1 MKFNN
6 ENERKLW
13 EDAVNA
19 YVISEGQNED
29 LAKKVLAS
37 VGKEGDF
44 DDLVKIDPTSKNK
57 YLPVI
62 AHYYINGIDIDALK
76 YIFDKVPSI
85 ENQVKIS
92 PQRTKK
98 GVVWNKG
105 NNLFNIKAGEPVDFI
120 KFSEQV
126 DKITAALN
134 QKRDLKNSGKG
145 KPVSIK
151 NADGSD
157 PNLIFDKNGIK
168 IYKAYSQ
175 GACVQ
180 YSKGQSFCIGNPGG
194 GMYNTYRDQKDSS
207 FHFVFDENMPY
218 PLSTVVVDNTR
229 RGIELTDEIND
240 TGTIANPEYPE
251 DEDDREDYTEEYLD
265 YLRSKGVDMSI
276 FKNNPYTDEERSV
289 KNIVSNYYSLEEF
302 GDKILGKTIPLPNGD
317 VVDLTLEWL
326 IKNGNRVDPDYW
338 NAIITHPVAKTKRKD
353 YEWRLSTSGYE
364 ILEPVLETFG
374 ENNIYKYALSQLELD
389 DPKTLPESIFNKL
402 TSEHQSEYMKKS
414 IEGLEK
420 GNEDNERLKL
430 TDFDEYMIKRM
441 PTEEIDGWLSDISER
456 NYYYNTDSDLDEGVG
471 HILPYASADAISE
484 YAKFIFNNVSDKD
497 ELDGFDVVDFISPEL
512 MRELVLD
519 SPSVDFGEEILTK
532 LSKEGLEE
540 YLMKAANGHD
550 VYDIEYDILE
560 RLGPNSK
567 VVDEYLKKAF
577 SYEMEES
584 GSNSI
589 SEMFLSRAKNKNFND
604 YEANRDIEKLMTP
617 EDRLEYLK
625 RYMFYVLN
633 PGKDYEET
641 EIRDLMDLMDP
652 YKLDRMGSEFKR
664 YSKDKEMLSRDAS
677 VENLVGSV
685 FANYTSPEAYDKKY
699 QEFLDQNGY
708 KDMGDVLE
716 DRKMI
721 YPLRMTNKMSDEV
734 RKKYFKLIL
743 DQYGRTGTG
752 GRRRGPAFTSLLSA
766 SIEDADKLFKFFY
779 GKTFGEYVDSMA
791 DISATYYDTLK
802 DLLQKGLVN
811 PELAKV
817 FYTKLYNKLIEKGQY
832 IPDEVKKAVGKDSM
846 TESIRYIIKE
856 EIERELGGKKK
867 VKTYHLSTYDG
878 LEVGEKMSF
887 KDVLNNSK
895 RGGDGDYVYGSDEP
909 MEWVEL
915 FKKEFPSSIPK
926 YVYKISMDNPKF
938 KDSSTLFGA
947 YTPSQYMAPAEDV
960 EVVEFLGTVDNVLS
974 ENKITV
980 YRGSGNNYSDGSNPI
995 KWVALDKSVARNYAL
1010 DDKGVEELEIEE
1022 PTSVFELPFKTN
1034 VDVKVE
1040 NITDNIRSVVGDK
1053 FKKGEIDIYLAKSVL
1068 KKLKEYEDLV
1078 GGEMFKFH
1086 SLINDQKFSG
1096 IFKDIVYSLG
1106 FDAIGIYETN
1116 DEGNKSL
1123 TYGLI

>member
-1 MKFNN
+1 MNFRN
-6 ENERKLW
+6 ENERRLW
-13 EDAVNA
+13 EDAVKA
-19 YVISEGQNED
+19 FVVSEGQNED
-29 LAKKVLAS
+29 LSKKVLAS

-44 DDLVKIDPTSKNK
+44 DELVKVDPTDKNK

-62 AHYYINGIDIDALK
+62 AQYYINGIETDALK
-76 YIFDKVPSI
+76 YIFDKMPDI
-85 ENQVKIS
+85 ENKVKVS

-98 GVVWNKG
+98 GIVWNKG
-105 NNLFNIKAGEPVDFI
+105 NDSFGIKAGEPMDFM

-126 DKITAALN
+126 DKISAELN
-134 QKRDLKNSGKG
+134 QKSDLKKSGKG
-145 KPVSIK
+145 KPISIK
-151 NADGSD
+151 ASDGSD

-175 GACVQ
+175 GACVT
-180 YSKGQSFCIGNPGG
+180 YSQGQSFCIGNPGG

-218 PLSTVVVDNTR
+218 PLGTVVVDNTR
-229 RGIELTDEIND
+229 HGIELTDEKND
-240 TGTIANPEYPE
+240 TGTIANPDHPEY
-251 DEDDREDYTEEYLD
+251 EDDRDDYTDEYLD
-265 YLRSKGVDMSI
+265 YLRYKGVDISI
-276 FKNNPYTDEERSV
+276 FKNNPYTEEERTV
-289 KNIVSNYYSLEEF
+289 KNIVSNYYSLDEF
-302 GDKILGKTIPLPNGD
+302 GDKILGKTISLPNGD

-326 IKNGNRVDPDYW
+326 VKNGNRVDPDYW
-338 NAIITHPVAKTKRKD
+338 NAIITNPVTKSKRKD
-353 YEWRLSTSGYE
+353 YEWRLATSGYE
-364 ILEPVLETFG
+364 ILDPVLDTFS
-374 ENNIYKYALSQLELD
+374 ENNIYKYALSQLDLD
-389 DPKTLPESIFNKL
+389 DPKTLSEPVFNKL
-402 TSEHQSEYMKKS
+402 SPERQEDYIIKS
-414 IEGLEK
+414 IEALE
-420 GNEDNERLKL
+420 GGDEDNEKLKL
-430 TDFDEYMIKRM
+430 TDFDEYMVKRM
-441 PTEEIDGWLSDISER
+441 PTEDVDRWLSSISER
-456 NYYYNTDSDLDEGVG
+456 NYYFNTDSDLDEGVS
-471 HILPYASADAISE
+471 HILPYASIDAVEE
-484 YAKFIFNNVSDKD
+484 YARFIFNNVSDKE
-497 ELDGFDVVDFISPEL
+497 ELEGFDIIDFISPQTIYKFI
-512 MRELVLD
+512 MD
-519 SPSVDFGEEILTK
+519 SPHTNFGTEVLTK
-532 LSKEGLEE
+532 LSKEGLEG
-540 YLMKAANGHD
+540 YLMKSANGHD
-550 VYDIEYDILE
+550 VYDIEYDVLE

-584 GSNSI
+584 GADSI

-677 VENLVGSV
+677 IENLVGSV

-734 RKKYFKLIL
+734 RKKYFQLIL

-802 DLLQKGLVN
+802 DLLHKGLVN

-817 FYTKLYNKLIEKGQY
+817 FYTKLYNKLLEKDQY

-846 TESIRYIIKE
+846 TESIRSIIKE

-867 VKTYHLSTYDG
+867 VKTYKHDYIITQLDVG
-878 LEVGEKMSF
+878 VGE
-887 KDVLNNSK
+887 
-895 RGGDGDYVYGSDEP
+895 
-909 MEWVEL
+909 
-915 FKKEFPSSIPK
+915 I
-926 YVYKISMDNPKF
+926 
-938 KDSSTLFGA
+938 
-947 YTPSQYMAPAEDV
+947 
-960 EVVEFLGTVDNVLS
+960 
-974 ENKITV
+974 
-980 YRGSGNNYSDGSNPI
+980 
-995 KWVALDKSVARNYAL
+995 
-1010 DDKGVEELEIEE
+1010 ELENDDDFDEE
-1022 PTSVFELPFKTN
+1022 
-1034 VDVKVE
+1034 
-1040 NITDNIRSVVGDK
+1040 R
-1053 FKKGEIDIYLAKSVL
+1053 A
-1068 KKLKEYEDLV
+1068 
-1078 GGEMFKFH
+1078 
-1086 SLINDQKFSG
+1086 
-1096 IFKDIVYSLG
+1096 
-1106 FDAIGIYETN
+1106 
-1116 DEGNKSL
+1116 
-1123 TYGLI
+1123 